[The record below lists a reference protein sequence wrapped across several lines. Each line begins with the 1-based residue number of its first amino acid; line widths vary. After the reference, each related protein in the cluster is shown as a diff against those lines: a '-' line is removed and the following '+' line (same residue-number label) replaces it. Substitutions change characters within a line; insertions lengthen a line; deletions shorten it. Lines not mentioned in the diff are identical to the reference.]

1 MIAGTSGAGKGTIG
15 RALLERF
22 PDLHWSV
29 SAATRAPRP
38 GEIDGRDYHFMSRE
52 EFEELRGAGGFLE
65 WFEVYG
71 DLKGTPRGPIEEW
84 LAAGD
89 DVLVEVDVQ
98 GALNIKESE
107 PEATLVFIRAPSAD
121 EQRRRLEERTRS
133 EGRQRG
139 TDDGLDDEDRAVI
152 ERRLA
157 EAEREEQQANRF
169 DHIVTNANL
178 DEAVDEVA
186 GILEDLRG
194 RS

>member
-15 RALLERF
+15 RRLRERF

-52 EFEELRGAGGFLE
+52 EFEELRDAGGFLE

-133 EGRQRG
+133 ERRQRG
-139 TDDGLDDEDRAVI
+139 ADGDLDDEDRAVI

-157 EAEREEQQANRF
+157 EAEREEQQANHF

>member
-29 SAATRAPRP
+29 SAATRVPRP
-38 GEIDGRDYHFMSRE
+38 GEVDGRDYRFMTRE
-52 EFEELRGAGGFLE
+52 QFEELRDAGGFLE

-89 DVLVEVDVQ
+89 DVLLEVDVK
-98 GALNIKESE
+98 GALAVKNQL
-107 PEATLVFIRAPSAD
+107 PEATLVFVRTPGRE
-121 EQRRRLEERTRS
+121 EQRRRLE
-133 EGRQRG
+133 GRG
-139 TDDGLDDEDRAVI
+139 EDDATI
-152 ERRLA
+152 ERRMA
-157 EAEREEQQANRF
+157 EAEWEEAQARHF
-169 DHIVTNANL
+169 DHVVTNADL